1 MDRCVTCVLP
11 SGLPDVVLDGAG
23 VCNHCRSFGDART
36 RRPIKDAGLRR
47 GELERILRSF
57 RGRGVYDVLVPVS
70 GGKDSMFVLY
80 LMAKEFGRNVLA
92 YNFDNGFQ
100 SEKARLN
107 IQRAVKTLGAE
118 LVVFKPSER
127 RLLDLYK
134 TFLVR
139 AGEFCSPCNMMIG
152 AAANRIALQNGI
164 RLIAIGGSSERD
176 SGLDGMSMSHYTDRR
191 YYLNVIK
198 GRIAYEDVRHYVNAS
213 PVVNTLK
220 RLLGFSPVDIDVLD
234 YVHPGTAAMKEI
246 LEREIGWQSPSEE
259 LEHGDCRLN
268 PLKDYLM
275 NRKWGFSETTGAYAA
290 LVRIGEM
297 TREEALRKAEEGEV
311 RSEPKVLEEFLHK
324 IGATREEFEATKDR
338 HFSEFPNYRA
348 SRLFTAARS
357 TLSLVRHVSGML
369 R

>member
-1 MDRCVTCVLP
+1 MDRCTTCILP
-11 SGLPDVVLDGAG
+11 SDLPDVVLDGNN
-23 VCNHCRSFGDART
+23 VCNHCRSFSDTRARH
-36 RRPIKDAGLRR
+36 PIEAAEVRR
-47 GELERILRSF
+47 GQLERILRTF
-57 RGRGVYDVLVPVS
+57 HGRGVYDVLVPVS

-80 LMAKEFGRNVLA
+80 LLAKEFGQNVLA

-107 IQRAVKTLGAE
+107 IQRAVKTLGVE
-118 LVVFKPSER
+118 LLVFKPSER
-127 RLLDLYK
+127 RLLDLYR
-134 TFLVR
+134 TFLLR
-139 AGEFCSPCNMMIG
+139 TGEFCSPCNMMIG

-164 RLIAIGGSSERD
+164 RLIAVGGSSERD

-198 GRIAYEDVRHYVNAS
+198 GRIPYHDVRHYVNAS
-213 PVVNTLK
+213 PVVNTL
-220 RLLGFSPVDIDVLD
+220 RRFLGLSPVDIDVLD
-234 YVHPGTAAMKEI
+234 YVHPGMAAMKEI
-246 LEREIGWQSPSEE
+246 LQREIGWEPPSEE

-297 TREEALRKAEEGEV
+297 TREEALGNAEEGEV
-311 RSEPKVLEEFLHK
+311 RNEPRVLEEFLHK
-324 IGATREEFEATKDR
+324 IGVTRAEFKATKER

-348 SRLFTAARS
+348 SKLFKTAKS
-357 TLSLVRHVSGML
+357 TLSRFRRVAGTL